1 MNIRKKD
8 ELMTPSME
16 KHTKGNEEINMHE
29 EMRRAFALLSGKWK
43 LEIMWLLNQRMYRFG
58 ELRKAIPG
66 ITQHMLTAQ
75 LRELEADGLVSR
87 TVYAEVPPRVEYE
100 ITEKARGLGPTMEA
114 LTAWWNTYGRT
125 IPRKPGGRGRKANH
139 AS

>member
-1 MNIRKKD
+1 MARQTMAED
-8 ELMTPSME
+8 EV
-16 KHTKGNEEINMHE
+16 NMHE

-43 LEIMWLLNQRMYRFG
+43 LEIMWLLNQRVYRFG

-87 TVYAEVPPRVEYE
+87 TIFAEVPPRVEYE
-100 ITEKARGLGPTMEA
+100 ITQKARGLGPTMEA
-114 LTAWWNTYGRT
+114 LTAWWNEYGKSV
-125 IPRKPGGRGRKANH
+125 PVKPGARGRKARDR
-139 AS
+139 

>member
-1 MNIRKKD
+1 
-8 ELMTPSME
+8 ME
-16 KHTKGNEEINMHE
+16 KQTMADKQINMHE

-43 LEIMWLLNQRMYRFG
+43 LEIMWLLNQRVYRFG

-87 TVYAEVPPRVEYE
+87 AVFAEVPRRVEYE
-100 ITEKARGLGPTMEA
+100 ITPKARGLGPTMAA
-114 LTAWWNTYGRT
+114 LTAWWQAYGGSVPPKRR
-125 IPRKPGGRGRKANH
+125 ISRGRKAK

>member
-1 MNIRKKD
+1 MVI
-8 ELMTPSME
+8 SME
-16 KHTKGNEEINMHE
+16 NHTNEGDEINMHE

-43 LEIMWLLNQRMYRFG
+43 LEIMWLLSQRIYRFG

-87 TVYAEVPPRVEYE
+87 TVFAEVPPRVEYE
-100 ITEKARGLGPTMEA
+100 ITQKARGLGPTMEA
-114 LTAWWNTYGRT
+114 LTAWWQVYGGT
-125 IPRKPGGRGRKANH
+125 IPKRPTARGRKAK
-139 AS
+139 

>member
-1 MNIRKKD
+1 
-8 ELMTPSME
+8 ME
-16 KHTKGNEEINMHE
+16 NQTNETSGINMHD

-43 LEIMWLLNQRMYRFG
+43 LEIMWLLNQRIYRFG

-87 TVYAEVPPRVEYE
+87 TVFAEVPPRVEYE
-100 ITEKARGLGPTMEA
+100 ITAKARGLGPTMEA
-114 LTAWWNTYGRT
+114 LTAWWAEHGRSV
-125 IPRKPGGRGRKANH
+125 PVKPAARGRKAK
-139 AS
+139 AVAPKSE

>member
-1 MNIRKKD
+1 
-8 ELMTPSME
+8 ME
-16 KHTKGNEEINMHE
+16 NQTMADGEINMHE

-43 LEIMWLLNQRMYRFG
+43 LEIMWLLHQRVHRFG

-87 TVYAEVPPRVEYE
+87 KVFAEVPPRVEYA
-100 ITEKARGLGPTMEA
+100 ITQKARGLGPTMEA
-114 LTAWWNTYGRT
+114 LTAWWNEYGKSV
-125 IPRKPGGRGRKANH
+125 PAKPSARGRKAK
-139 AS
+139 AG

>member
-1 MNIRKKD
+1 MKKQTI
-8 ELMTPSME
+8 ETG
-16 KHTKGNEEINMHE
+16 TVNMHE

-87 TVYAEVPPRVEYE
+87 TVYAEVPPRVEYA
-100 ITEKARGLGPTMEA
+100 ITEKARGLEPTMQA
-114 LTAWWNTYGRT
+114 LTAWWQEHGTT
-125 IPRKPGGRGRKANH
+125 IAKRPTTRGRRAGG
-139 AS
+139 

>member
-1 MNIRKKD
+1 MKKQTNG
-8 ELMTPSME
+8 E
-16 KHTKGNEEINMHE
+16 EEINMHD

-43 LEIMWLLNQRMYRFG
+43 LEIMWLLSQRVYRFG

-87 TVYAEVPPRVEYE
+87 RA
-100 ITEKARGLGPTMEA
+100 
-114 LTAWWNTYGRT
+114 
-125 IPRKPGGRGRKANH
+125 GGRPSMWH
-139 AS
+139 TS